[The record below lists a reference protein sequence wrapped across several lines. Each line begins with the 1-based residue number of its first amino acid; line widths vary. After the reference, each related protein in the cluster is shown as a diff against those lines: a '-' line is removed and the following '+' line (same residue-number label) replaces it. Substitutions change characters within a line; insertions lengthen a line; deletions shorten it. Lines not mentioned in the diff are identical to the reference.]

1 MTWSFVTGALLTA
14 AGVGVGWSQDRPA
27 FTGRQPSAFMPTT
40 ASKPKGAPTRAP
52 RKSYYAELFGESGLP
67 QGEAATSPVQSQPH
81 APPAPEEFAA
91 SPSAPQNSGSFN
103 FSPTVQAAPPA
114 DDGGIIYAEFER
126 HPLEE
131 GGSEI
136 QQVGGQRIVRPARRA
151 QNNDSPLT
159 NPIAIPVQAES
170 ADVEPLFDA
179 PPAPPQDAAAF
190 AAPMPTA
197 PLRRAVAPTPPETFA
212 PQTDAAPAAPR
223 VASAP
228 AAAAV
233 SAAPVASA
241 PNIRVAWNKHGE
253 VSIGRECRCELLL
266 ENTGAAAAQNL
277 EVIALISPNARL
289 LKSEPAPSRNETS
302 LVWEISEL
310 PAGGSQTIQLTLL
323 PLGSGEI
330 NTQAEVRYSTAVS
343 ESFRVAE
350 PKLQLR
356 LSGPAQTLLGESA
369 TQTILISNPG
379 SGVAGNVQVAAVI
392 PNGLEHARGG
402 ELLMDIGALHPGET
416 RSVRLPL
423 AAVTSGR
430 HVVQVEAR
438 ADGGLI
444 QQASCS
450 ISVITPQM
458 SAAIDGPSLRY
469 LGRRAAYTVHVT
481 NDGTVASDNVRVMH
495 KVPEGFK
502 FISADNGGQFDE
514 STQLL
519 NWFVGHL
526 EPGQTLNLAATFEC
540 KEIGDFTHF
549 VRSTDDQGAVSD
561 AHVSTT
567 VQGTP
572 RLSMSVRDIDDPV
585 ETGVET
591 AYDIEL
597 KNEGS
602 APARQVQLTC
612 ELPEALTLVNVTG
625 AMSHRQAAGVLA
637 FSPLAQL
644 NPGETATVR
653 IHVRSSVAGN
663 LRIRAQLSSASIDEP
678 LIQEEVTKFYGE

>member
-1 MTWSFVTGALLTA
+1 MRRMTWSFVTGALLTA
-14 AGVGVGWSQDRPA
+14 AGVGVSWSQDRPA
-27 FTGRQPSAFMPTT
+27 FSGRQPSAFMPTT
-40 ASKPKGAPTRAP
+40 ASKPKGAPTRPP

-81 APPAPEEFAA
+81 APPAPEEFAE
-91 SPSAPQNSGSFN
+91 SPAAPQNSGSFN
-103 FSPTVQAAPPA
+103 FSPTVHA
-114 DDGGIIYAEFER
+114 DVPQSDGGVIYAEFER
-126 HPLEE
+126 HPLEAE
-131 GGSEI
+131 GAVV
-136 QQVGGQRIVRPARRA
+136 QQVAGQRIVRPGRRT
-151 QNNDSPLT
+151 QNSDSPLT

-170 ADVEPLFDA
+170 GDVEPLFDA
-179 PPAPPQDAAAF
+179 PPAPPQEEQAI

-197 PLRRAVAPTPPETFA
+197 PLRRGAAPTPPGTFA
-212 PQTDAAPAAPR
+212 PQSAAAPAAPL
-223 VASAP
+223 VSSAP
-228 AAAAV
+228 AAP
-233 SAAPVASA
+233 AAPVAQA
-241 PNIRVAWNKHGE
+241 PNIRVSWNKHGE

-266 ENTGAAAAQNL
+266 ENSGAAAAQNL

-302 LVWEISEL
+302 LVWEIAEL
-310 PAGGSQTIQLTLL
+310 PAGGSQTIELTLL

-356 LSGPAQTLLGESA
+356 LRGPAQTQLGESA

-379 SGVAGNVQVAAVI
+379 SGVASNVQVAAVI
-392 PNGLEHARGG
+392 PDGLEHARGG

-423 AAVTSGR
+423 AAVSSGQ

-438 ADGGLI
+438 ADGGLV

-450 ISVITPQM
+450 VSVITPQM

-502 FISADNGGQFDE
+502 FVSADNGGQFDQG
-514 STQLL
+514 TQLL

-526 EPGQTLNLAATFEC
+526 EPGQTLTLAATFEC
-540 KEIGDFTHF
+540 REIGEFTHF

-561 AHVSTT
+561 AHVATT

-572 RLSMSVRDIDDPV
+572 RLSMSVRDLDDPV

-591 AYDIEL
+591 AYEVEL

-602 APARQVQLTC
+602 APAQQIQLTC
-612 ELPEALTLVNVTG
+612 ELPEALTLVNVSG
-625 AMSHRQAAGVLA
+625 PMSHRQAAGVLA
-637 FSPLAQL
+637 FSPLARL

-663 LRIRAQLSSASIDEP
+663 LRIRAQLSSQSIEEP
-678 LIQEEVTKFYGE
+678 LVEEEVTKFYGE